1 MADLAKVGFSVDT
14 SGLEKG
20 KAAMEALAPAAE
32 KVEAAATKVETAT
45 KKAGAAVFDWGDN
58 LNTSGIA
65 IKKVTAAAQGEATTV
80 AKLTTVVTG
89 NTTATIANTAAN
101 QNNAA
106 AMIAS
111 GTAANTAGGATAG
124 AVSRLGTVT
133 NVLGTVGRGVFAE
146 LASGLMA
153 IVSPA
158 NLVFFAITTL
168 ANIVAGFFNTWFQS
182 ASQVEAD
189 LQEQAALIQR
199 VAAAWGEAIPQ
210 IAAYNSEL
218 QRQKEIQDLMAA
230 GQTLN
235 ADNLEK
241 IRQGFADIAPEAER
255 FISQLSFENLDNSKV
270 ADLQTKFETLQEKVA
285 SGTATQEDF
294 NAVLSAAQAASASGI
309 SGLEGFIATLGA
321 LIGRVG
327 PAIAAVTALNQAIA
341 NAASNANNPAMWR
354 SAGMSGQ
361 SADGPIQGSGQML
374 PETGPV
380 PASRGTP
387 ELSGFPWEKFGA
399 SASNGKGA
407 GGGGGAAKE
416 TLTAL
421 QRLNEEFT
429 KLSAPFNQAKT
440 AYNTLETAMKNGVIT
455 NDQYATSL
463 KDIEAAFMAAGG
475 TSDQWANV
483 LASNTK
489 KASDGVT
496 ELASITKGFVSDLRA
511 GLADGESFFEAF
523 ANAGLNAADKLIEN
537 GLNAIIDKLFE
548 VGDAS
553 NSIGG
558 GGGGIMSWITKG
570 IGSLFGGGGG
580 ADPWAGLRAAK
591 GAAFAN
597 GGAFTNSI
605 VSKPTAFAF
614 GKGDALGVMGEAG
627 PEAIMPLKR
636 GPNGSLGVQMHG
648 ANGGQKQAAN
658 INLKGG
664 DTYLTLEGVVSEAA
678 MVARIQ
684 ATAKKTQDDTKKQM
698 VGWLEEYQRNGTMST
713 T

>member
-32 KVEAAATKVETAT
+32 KVEAAANKVEAST

-106 AMIAS
+106 SMVAS
-111 GTAANTAGGATAG
+111 GAAANTAGGATAG
-124 AVSRLGTVT
+124 AVGRLSTVT

-146 LASGLMA
+146 LAAGLAA

-168 ANIVAGFFNTWFQS
+168 ANIVAGYFNTWFQS
-182 ASQVEAD
+182 ADQVEAD

-255 FISQLSFENLDNSKV
+255 FISQLSFENVDNTKIT
-270 ADLQTKFETLQEKVA
+270 DLQTAFETLQEKVA
-285 SGTATQEDF
+285 AGTSTQEDF
-294 NAVLSAAQAASASGI
+294 NSVLSAAQAASASGV
-309 SGLEGFIATLGA
+309 SGLEGFISTLGA

-354 SAGMSGQ
+354 SAGMTGQ
-361 SADGPIQGSGQML
+361 SAEGPIQGSGQML

-380 PASRGTP
+380 PGSRGTP

-399 SASNGKGA
+399 SAKGKGA

-421 QRLNEEFT
+421 QKLNEEFT

-440 AYNTLETAMKNGVIT
+440 AYGTLETAMKNGVIT
-455 NDQYATSL
+455 NDQYAASL

-475 TSDQWANV
+475 TSEQWANV

-496 ELASITKGFVSDLRA
+496 ELASITKGFVSDLRS

-523 ANAGLNAADKLIEN
+523 ANAGLNAADKLIDK

-548 VGDAS
+548 VGSAS
-553 NSIGG
+553 SALGG
-558 GGGGIMSWITKG
+558 KGGSGGGILGG
-570 IGSLFGGGGG
+570 IGKFITGLFS
-580 ADPWAGLRAAK
+580 AK
-591 GAAFAN
+591 GNVFDGGVKAFAK
-597 GGAFTNSI
+597 GGSFTNSI

-614 GKGDALGVMGEAG
+614 GKGDTMGVMGEAG

-648 ANGGQKQAAN
+648 ANGGGQKQAAN
-658 INLKGG
+658 VNLKAG
-664 DTYLTLEGVVSEAA
+664 DNYFTIAGAVSEASL
-678 MVARIQ
+678 VAQIK
-684 ATAKKTQDDTKKQM
+684 ATAEKTKNDTKKQM
-698 VGWLEEYQRNGTMST
+698 VGWLNEYQRNGVMST
-713 T
+713 TE